1 MTCVQPMSVLAV
13 HNMVAWQRAWQL
25 IAMEPHEG
33 KGRNMG
39 LA

>member
-1 MTCVQPMSVLAV
+1 MSRIGV

-33 KGRNMG
+33 KGRNVG